1 LVLPAVTLAAMPLAR
16 IMRMTR
22 SAMLEVLGSNFV
34 QTARA
39 KGLTERAVVLRHVFR
54 NALIPVVTMAGL
66 QMNLMLGGSVVVEQV
81 FAWPGLGRL
90 VVEAV
95 TQRDYPVVQAAVFT
109 IALLILSI
117 NLVIDVLYT
126 WLDPR
131 VKLA

>member
-1 LVLPAVTLAAMPLAR
+1 MLPAVTLAAMPLAR